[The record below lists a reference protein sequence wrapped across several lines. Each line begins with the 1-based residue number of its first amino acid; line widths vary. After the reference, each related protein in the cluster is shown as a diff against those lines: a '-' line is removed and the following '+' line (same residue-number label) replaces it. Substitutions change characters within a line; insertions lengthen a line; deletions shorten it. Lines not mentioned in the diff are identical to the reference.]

1 MMSSTKVIEKLKQGI
16 QSLDKCSEVKPGDSM
31 EEEPLSY
38 FIDYLTPA
46 MIEEARTQLKETDEI
61 RPKALEDLREL
72 IKNERNLVSPTDD
85 TFLLSFLRARKFNVK
100 KAFKLLQNYW
110 AFRKEHRHIYD
121 SSDSASVKRLI
132 LKPIMGA
139 LTHRDRN
146 GCVVL
151 IFKVGL
157 WDPESDVYEQM
168 FRAVTAVLIHSIQ
181 FPATQVCGYRMI
193 FDLRGLSWAQLKLC
207 TPTNMLLM
215 IRSTQYCFPARYKGF
230 HLLSENKL
238 FHFVWAVTHPLLT
251 PKLKKRIMFH
261 SDDLSALKDY
271 INPSILP
278 QEFGGEAETF
288 ENTKWSDILE
298 ESTDQVMNFLHYGY
312 KD

>member
-1 MMSSTKVIEKLKQGI
+1 MARTSSIEKNLGKNFQFDISLVLWNDISFFYEIIMMSSTKVIEKLKQGI
-16 QSLDKCSEVKPGDSM
+16 QSLDKCSEAKPGDSM

-72 IKNERNLVSPTDD
+72 LKNERNLVTPTDD

-100 KAFKLLQNYW
+100 KSFKLLQNYW

-139 LTHRDRN
+139 LTYRDRN

-151 IFKVGL
+151 IFKHHGVGVFFL
-157 WDPESDVYEQM
+157 VWPVS
-168 FRAVTAVLIHSIQ
+168 Q
-181 FPATQVCGYRMI
+181 FLEKGALRCMKTFWTMPLTQFYAKISGETL
-193 FDLRGLSWAQLKLC
+193 FLFKQPK
-207 TPTNMLLM
+207 
-215 IRSTQYCFPARYKGF
+215 CF
-230 HLLSENKL
+230 H
-238 FHFVWAVTHPLLT
+238 HPLRLSQT
-251 PKLKKRIMFH
+251 GFDEMGVQNLDWPFQSPNLNHIVYLWGELKGR
-261 SDDLSALKDY
+261 LR
-271 INPSILP
+271 NQP
-278 QEFGGEAETF
+278 
-288 ENTKWSDILE
+288 N
-298 ESTDQVMNFLHYGY
+298 
-312 KD
+312 